1 MQTVRC
7 SLLRSL
13 TFMKQQGFHLHVLRC
28 SQPRSRMWVLVLSL
42 LMVLA
47 LAEPRCLVAQQAP
60 VTSTVEQPQFTC
72 SSTAVPRITAAVN
85 DRVLTTLNG
94 NVHPLA
100 RAEYD
105 QGKVDDSLPLEHIIL
120 MLQRSP
126 EQEKA
131 LATRID
137 QMHNRRS
144 PYYHQWL
151 RAEDVGGCYGV
162 ADPDIAKLTGW
173 LQSHGFQIDA
183 VPAGKMLIIF
193 SGTAGKVRNAFKTEI
208 HNLNVRGERHIA
220 NMSEPQ
226 VPTALAPVITGFRS
240 LNNFFPKPLVHVLGP
255 VQRNAE
261 TGKWHALAANKNAT
275 VKKPEPKS
283 NGISPLLTFSGD
295 DETFWAVG
303 PQDFYTIYNETPLLT
318 ASTPINGAGQTLAI
332 VQDSDVNPADVTSF
346 RSQFGLPAYPGTP
359 NGTQGGI
366 NFINGISN
374 YCEDPGIVFGDSE
387 TEANVDVQWM
397 GTSAPAAIID
407 FVSCADTAT
416 TFGGDL
422 SASYIVSTLG
432 TTVSAFS
439 ESFGECEAQ
448 LPSSGIGSNG
458 FYNGLWEQAV
468 AEGQTPIISAGDSGD
483 NVCDRGNGQGP
494 NGGDLGETGLS
505 VNGLAS
511 TPYNVAAGGTDFSDS
526 YQTTFNPSNYWN
538 NNDTSPYGSALS
550 YIPEMAWN
558 DTCASTVL
566 VDYIAYALD
575 IPYTNGPEGLCNDVN
590 NFSEEFTTLDGGS
603 GGISSIYSLP
613 TWQSVYGVGL
623 NGNFTSTS
631 NRNLP
636 DVSLFAA
643 DGLWGHFL
651 VFCQSDVVPCD
662 YSSGSDILTGL
673 AAGGTSFVAP
683 QLGGIIGLVNQATS
697 SRQGQA
703 NYAFYNLAAQEYGTP
718 SAPNTS
724 IAAPSLYTCE
734 GSNINAISTYSGIF
748 SSCIFYSVNRTSQF
762 GFNSCVGG
770 NNNGCLVDNND
781 QPCAT
786 GSPDCYTN
794 TGGDAY
800 GLLSNSTSTFEVAFP
815 QSAGYSAATGLG
827 SINVTNLVTNWN
839 SGQQPPPVT
848 TATLSGTLQGDVYVS
863 PVEVT
868 LTATDYPSGVAAT
881 YYEVDGGSQQTYY
894 GPFTVSAPGNHTVGF
909 HSVSNA
915 GVVEATK
922 YVSFTISA
930 SFFSLTVSFSGN
942 GTVTSTDGNINCPG
956 TCSFVYPANTQ
967 VTLNATSAQ
976 GWTFAGWT
984 GACSG
989 TGSCVVTMTQSWSV
1003 NAQFAGRNALQFIAT
1018 TPCRVVDTRRPSGL
1032 FGGPAMPGNS
1042 QRSFAIPN
1050 GPCPGIPANA
1060 SAYSLNVTV
1069 VPHGLLNYLTLWP
1082 TGETQPG
1089 VSTLNSYDGRVKAN
1103 AAIVPAGSGEAVS
1116 VYVTDTTDLILDIDG
1131 YFVPVSASTVAF
1143 YPLPPC
1149 RVADT
1154 RGAPGGLGGPSLTA
1168 GASRDFPILEAA
1180 SCNIPASA
1188 LAYSLNFTAV
1198 PHGPLG
1204 YLTVWPTGQQQ
1215 PIVSTLNAPTGT
1227 VTANAAI
1234 VPAGMGGEVSTFAY
1248 NDTDLLI
1255 DIDGYFAALGQGGLS
1270 LYPVTPCRVL
1280 DTRPPSGNGAFNG
1293 TLSPPVDVLGS
1304 PCGVPSQSQAYV
1316 FNATVVPVGSLGYL
1330 TLWPDGINQPV
1341 VSTLNAYDRAV
1352 TSNMAIVPAG
1362 NQGKVDAFAYGTT
1375 NLILDISSYLAP

>member
-1 MQTVRC
+1 MQTSCC
-7 SLLRSL
+7 SLFCFS
-13 TFMKQQGFHLHVLRC
+13 TFMKQQSSPRHVLQC
-28 SQPRSRMWVLVLSL
+28 FGPRSRTWLLVLSL
-42 LMVLA
+42 LLTVA
-47 LAEPRCLVAQQAP
+47 LAWPRCLVAQQAP
-60 VTSTVEQPQFTC
+60 VVSALDQSQFPC
-72 SSTAVPRITAAVN
+72 SPMAVPRITAAVN
-85 DRVLTTLNG
+85 DRMLTSLNG

-105 QGKVDDSLPLEHIIL
+105 QGKVDDSLPLKHIIL

-144 PYYHQWL
+144 PYYHRWL
-151 RAEDVGGCYGV
+151 KAEDVGGCYGV
-162 ADPDIAKLTGW
+162 ADPDIAKVTGW
-173 LQSHGFQIDA
+173 LQSHGFQIDE
-183 VPAGKMLIIF
+183 VPAGKTLVIF
-193 SGTAGKVRNAFKTEI
+193 SGTAGQVRSTFKTEI

-220 NMSEPQ
+220 NVSEPQ

-255 VQRNAE
+255 VQRDSA
-261 TGKWHALAANKNAT
+261 TGKWHALAANKRVAGSG
-275 VKKPEPKS
+275 PRAKS
-283 NGISPLLTFSGD
+283 NGISPLLTFTGD

-318 ASTPINGAGQTLAI
+318 ASRPINGAGQTVAI

-346 RSQFGLPAYPGTP
+346 RSQFGLPTYPAMP
-359 NGTQGGI
+359 NNTQGGV
-366 NFINGISN
+366 NFINGISG
-374 YCEDPGIVFGDSE
+374 YCEDPGIVNGGE
-387 TEANVDVQWM
+387 TEADVDVQWL

-407 FVSCADTAT
+407 LVSCADTAT

-422 SASYIVSTLG
+422 SASYIVSTLD

-448 LPSSGIGSNG
+448 LPGSGVGSNG

-483 NVCDRGNGQGP
+483 DVCDRGNGEGP

-526 YQTTFNPSNYWN
+526 YQTNFSPTNYWN
-538 NNDTSPYGSALS
+538 NNDSSPYGSALS
-550 YIPEMAWN
+550 YVPEMAWN

-566 VDYIAYALD
+566 VDYVSYVENITYG
-575 IPYTNGPEGLCNDVN
+575 NGPEGLCNDVN
-590 NFSEEFTTLDGGS
+590 NFGEEFTTLDGGS
-603 GGISSIYSLP
+603 GGISSIYSRP
-613 TWQSVYGVGL
+613 SWQSVYGVGL

-643 DGLWGHFL
+643 DGFWGHFL
-651 VFCQSDVVPCD
+651 VFCQSDVAPCD
-662 YSSGSDILTGL
+662 YSNSTDALSM

-683 QLGGIIGLVNQATS
+683 QLGGIMGLINQATA

-703 NYAFYNLAAQEYGTP
+703 NYTLYALAAQEYGTP
-718 SAPNTS
+718 NAPNNS
-724 IAAPSLYTCE
+724 AGAPSLYTCE
-734 GSNINAISTYSGIF
+734 GSNVNAISAYSGIF
-748 SSCIFYSVNRTSQF
+748 PRCTFYNINRTSQF
-762 GFNSCVGG
+762 GFTSCVGG

-786 GSPDCYTN
+786 GTPDCYTN
-794 TGGDAY
+794 TSGDAY
-800 GLLSNSTSTFEVAFP
+800 GLLSNSTSTFENAFP

-827 SINVTNLVTNWN
+827 SINVANLVTSWS
-839 SGQQPPPVT
+839 SGGSPVT
-848 TATLSGTLQGDVYVS
+848 TATLSGTLQGGVYVS

-894 GPFTVSAPGNHTVGF
+894 GPFTVSASGSHTVGF
-909 HSVSNA
+909 HSVSEA
-915 GVVEATK
+915 GIVEATK

-930 SFFSLTVSFSGN
+930 SNFSLTVSFSGN
-942 GTVTSTDGNINCPG
+942 GTVTSTDGNISCPG
-956 TCSFVYPANTQ
+956 TCSYVYPANAQ
-967 VTLNATSAQ
+967 VTLNASATQ
-976 GWTFAGWT
+976 GWTFVGWT

-989 TGSCVVTMTQSWSV
+989 TGSCAVTMTQSFSG
-1003 NAQFAGRNALQFIAT
+1003 NAIFAGSGALQFIAT
-1018 TPCRVVDTRRPSGL
+1018 TPCRLVDTRGAEGE
-1032 FGGPAMPGNS
+1032 FGGPPIQGGTA
-1042 QRSFAIPN
+1042 RSFPIPQN
-1050 GPCPGIPANA
+1050 QNCNIPANA
-1060 SAYSLNVTV
+1060 AAYSLNVTV
-1069 VPHGLLNYLTLWP
+1069 VPHGFLGYLTVWP
-1082 TGETQPG
+1082 TGQNQPV
-1089 VSTLNSYDGRVKAN
+1089 VSTLNSYDGRTKAN

-1116 VYVTDTTDLILDIDG
+1116 VYASNTTNLILDIDG
-1131 YFVPVSASTVAF
+1131 YFAPVSASTVAF

-1154 RGAPGGLGGPSLTA
+1154 RGTPGELGGPYLTG
-1168 GASRDFPILEAA
+1168 GATRDFPILEAA
-1180 SCNIPASA
+1180 ACNIPASA
-1188 LAYSLNFTAV
+1188 LAYSLNFTAI

-1204 YLTVWPTGQQQ
+1204 YLTVWPTNQQQ
-1215 PIVSTLNAPTGT
+1215 PVVSTLNAPTGT

-1255 DIDGYFAALGQGGLS
+1255 DIDGYFAVVGQGGLS
-1270 LYPVTPCRVL
+1270 LYPLPPCRVL
-1280 DTRPPSGNGAFNG
+1280 DTRPNDFNG
-1293 TLSPPVDVLGS
+1293 TLSPPVDVLSS
-1304 PCGVPSQSQAYV
+1304 PCPVPSQAQAYV

-1330 TLWPDGINQPV
+1330 TLWPDGISQPV
-1341 VSTLNAYDRAV
+1341 VSTLNASDGAV

-1362 NQGKVDAFAYGTT
+1362 NQGKVDAFAQGTT
-1375 NLILDISSYLAP
+1375 NLLLDISSYVAP